1 MPDTSSK
8 NKLLFDFYQNI
19 KSDNEIFTTE
29 DLEIAIK
36 TLELAKEELKNRE
49 QKRIREAEL
58 EELKNKNENSVLNG
72 KVLYLPKNLRRLK
85 DNAFRGN
92 EEIVKVVIN
101 EGCTEIG
108 EYAFANCTNLKEVI
122 FPANRVILRRGCF
135 KGCSAIEKIF
145 ISDVANIGPG
155 AFEKCIS
162 LESVFLPYNISN
174 IYSKAFKDCHS
185 LRTITFEDKSWY
197 KSGCTYI
204 FAKAFENC
212 VSLESIE
219 FTKRTS
225 VDTESFINCSNLK
238 EIYIHDNWV
247 YQKQFKGCSAKI
259 IKI

>member
-36 TLELAKEELKNRE
+36 TLELAKEEIKLRE
-49 QKRIREAEL
+49 QQRIRKAEL
-58 EELKNKNENSVLNG
+58 EELESKAQNLDFKG
-72 KVLYLPKNLRRLK
+72 KVLYLPQNLRHLKANAFK
-85 DNAFRGN
+85 DNK
-92 EEIVKVVIN
+92 EIVKVVIN
-101 EGCTEIG
+101 EACTDIG
-108 EYAFANCTNLKEVI
+108 EYAFAGCTNLKEVV
-122 FPANRVILRRGCF
+122 FPMDRVILRRGCF
-135 KGCSAIEKIF
+135 KGCSSIKEVF
-145 ISDVANIGPG
+145 INDIANIGPS

-162 LESVFLPYNISN
+162 LENVFLPSDISN
-174 IYSKAFKDCHS
+174 VYSKAFKDCHS

-197 KSGCTYI
+197 NSGCTSI
-204 FAKAFENC
+204 FSKAFENC

-219 FTKRTS
+219 FTKCTS